1 MSERHSDKS
10 DDELRQRAWEI
21 ARSIGICML
30 VTTGGG
36 RSRARPMGATVKPD
50 EHAIYLL
57 TDSDDIVREL
67 EQPRAL
73 LTFSDTGGNKY
84 VCLSGRADVERN
96 PAKVKELWGVMAKA
110 WWDSPDDPAIRV
122 VTITP
127 DEAEL
132 WDSPGKLIAGVKMLA
147 AAATG
152 SRPDLGET
160 ARVRI

>member
-1 MSERHSDKS
+1 MSERHSDKT
-10 DDELRQRAWEI
+10 DEELRDRAWEI
-21 ARSIGICML
+21 AESIGICML
-30 VTTGGG
+30 VTTSAG

-57 TDSDDIVREL
+57 TDSEGIVREL
-67 EQPRAL
+67 EQSRAL

-84 VCLSGRADVERN
+84 VSISGPADVQRN
-96 PAKVKELWGVMAKA
+96 PAKVKELWSVMAKA
-110 WWDSPDDPAIRV
+110 WWDSPDDPSIRV

-132 WDSPGKLIAGVKMLA
+132 WDSPGRLIAGVKMLA

-152 SRPDLGET
+152 KRPELGET
-160 ARVRI
+160 ARVAI